1 MNRFRQSTL
10 PQNDPAAPVFAPRA
24 EPSSVFGTGKD
35 RDRNMDKSTRPL
47 RSFLF
52 APGNH
57 ARRVEKAL
65 SLDADAVILDLEDAV
80 AIAEKAATRAVVAAA
95 LERPRQGLLYV
106 RVNAVD
112 TEFCYGDL
120 LAVVQ
125 RGLDGIILPKVES
138 AAGLA
143 TIDWLLAQLE
153 RDRGLS
159 AGAIDLIPIIETA
172 RGVQQIDAIL
182 AAGTRVRRV
191 AFGAGDFTLDVN
203 IAWSRSE
210 GELAHARAVIVTA
223 SRASGIDA
231 PLDTVWVHLT
241 DPEGLEASAR
251 TALAHGFQ
259 GKMCI
264 HPDQIAVV
272 NRVFTP
278 SDAEIAFAEGVTA
291 AFAKAEA
298 EGSAAIQLDGK
309 FIDYPIVYRA
319 QRVLQQ
325 IAAIRARERH

>member
-1 MNRFRQSTL
+1 MSI
-10 PQNDPAAPVFAPRA
+10 DV
-24 EPSSVFGTGKD
+24 
-35 RDRNMDKSTRPL
+35 RPL

-65 SLDADAVILDLEDAV
+65 TLDADAVILDLEDAV
-80 AIAEKAATRAVVAAA
+80 ATAEKPATREPVAAA
-95 LERPRQGLLYV
+95 FGRPRRGLLYV

-120 LAVVQ
+120 VAIV
-125 RGLDGIILPKVES
+125 RPGLDGIILPKVES

-143 TIDWLLAQLE
+143 TVDWLLAQLE
-153 RDRGLS
+153 RDRGL
-159 AGAIDLIPIIETA
+159 APGGIDLIPIIETA
-172 RGVQQIDAIL
+172 RGLDRLGAIL
-182 AAGTRVRRV
+182 GAGTRVMRV

-203 IAWSRSE
+203 MQWSRDE
-210 GELAHARAVIVTA
+210 AELAHARAAIVTA
-223 SRASGIDA
+223 SRAAGIEA
-231 PLDTVWVHLT
+231 PLDTVWVDLP
-241 DPEGLEASAR
+241 DREGLEASAR
-251 TALAHGFQ
+251 TALRFGYQ

-264 HPDQIAVV
+264 HPDQIEVV

-278 SDAEIAFAEGVTA
+278 SEAEIAFAERVAA

-298 EGSAAIQLDGK
+298 EGKAAIQLDGK

-319 QRVLQQ
+319 QRVLQR
-325 IAAIRARERH
+325 IAAIRSREGA

>member
-1 MNRFRQSTL
+1 VANARDAKEVLKMVGISTEG
-10 PQNDPAAPVFAPRA
+10 Q
-24 EPSSVFGTGKD
+24 
-35 RDRNMDKSTRPL
+35 PL

-57 ARRVEKAL
+57 PRRVEKAL

-80 AIAEKAATRAVVAAA
+80 ATAEKAATREAVVAA
-95 LERPRQGLLYV
+95 LPRPRRGLLYV
-106 RVNAVD
+106 RVNSVD

-120 LAVVQ
+120 VAIVQ
-125 RGLDGIILPKVES
+125 PDLDGVILPKVES
-138 AAGLA
+138 TTGLA

-153 RDRGLS
+153 RDRGLPP
-159 AGAIDLIPIIETA
+159 GGIDLIPIIETA
-172 RGVQQIDAIL
+172 RGLDRLGAIL
-182 AAGTRVRRV
+182 ATGTRVRRI

-203 IAWSRSE
+203 MAWSRGE
-210 GELAHARAVIVTA
+210 AELAHARAAIVIA
-223 SRASGIDA
+223 SRAAGIEA
-231 PLDTVWVHLT
+231 PLDTVWVDLT
-241 DPEGLEASAR
+241 DRDGLEASAL
-251 TALAHGFQ
+251 TALGFGFQ

-278 SDAEIAFAEGVTA
+278 SDEEIAFAKRVAA
-291 AFAKAEA
+291 AFAKAGA

-319 QRVLQQ
+319 ERVLRR
-325 IAAIRARERH
+325 IAAIRAREGVR

>member
-1 MNRFRQSTL
+1 MSG
-10 PQNDPAAPVFAPRA
+10 DGRA
-24 EPSSVFGTGKD
+24 
-35 RDRNMDKSTRPL
+35 L

-65 SLDADAVILDLEDAV
+65 SLDADAIILDLEDAV
-80 AIAEKAATRAVVAAA
+80 ATAEKPAAREAVAAA
-95 LERPRQGLLYV
+95 FARPRRGLLYV

-120 LAVVQ
+120 VAIVQ
-125 RGLDGIILPKVES
+125 SGLDGIILPKVES
-138 AAGLA
+138 AAGLV
-143 TIDWLLAQLE
+143 TVDWLLAQLE
-153 RDRGLS
+153 RERSLAHG
-159 AGAIDLIPIIETA
+159 GIDLIPIIETA
-172 RGVQQIDAIL
+172 SGLDRLGGIL

-203 IAWSRSE
+203 MLWSRSE
-210 GELAHARAVIVTA
+210 SELAAARATIVTA
-223 SRASGIDA
+223 SRAAGIEA
-231 PLDTVWVHLT
+231 PFDTVWVDLT
-241 DPEGLEASAR
+241 DPDGLEASAR
-251 TALAHGFQ
+251 TALALGFQ

-264 HPDQIAVV
+264 HPDQIPII

-278 SDAEIAFAEGVTA
+278 TDAEIAFAERVVA

-298 EGSAAIQLDGK
+298 AGSAAIQLDGK

-319 QRVLQQ
+319 RRTLQR
-325 IAAIRARERH
+325 IAAIRALEPRQ